1 MHDLG
6 PFLFKAAHKRPKYL
20 HFVLQKNC
28 HSRLFTE
35 VIYFD
40 LTLPWGKKHYNS
52 QFVGESIKQQHCYG
66 SALPLLSKAMLG
78 KTSTPKFLPSECPSS
93 WVHLNSG
100 MGPNCRIFTCRKKAS
115 LFHLCS
121 IFSQNKPIC
130 NVFSCVFLFLVCFPL
145 GFFFNLRAWAYPVH
159 VHGSSEEI
167 LKAMPFLRG

>member
-1 MHDLG
+1 MGVEVFNVPGEQKKTCTRRKCEPILLMHDLG

-28 HSRLFTE
+28 HSWFFTE

-66 SALPLLSKAMLG
+66 SALPLLSKATLG
-78 KTSTPKFLPSECPSS
+78 KKSTPKFLPSECPFS

-100 MGPNCRIFTCRKKAS
+100 KGPNCRSFT
-115 LFHLCS
+115 L
-121 IFSQNKPIC
+121 
-130 NVFSCVFLFLVCFPL
+130 VFL
-145 GFFFNLRAWAYPVH
+145 
-159 VHGSSEEI
+159 SSI
-167 LKAMPFLRG
+167 